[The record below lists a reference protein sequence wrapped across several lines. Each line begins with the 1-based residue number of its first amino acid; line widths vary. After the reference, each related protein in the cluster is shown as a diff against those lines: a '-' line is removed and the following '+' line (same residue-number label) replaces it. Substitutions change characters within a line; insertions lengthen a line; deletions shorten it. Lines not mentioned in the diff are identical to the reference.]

1 MKAWHFVGDTLRDG
15 RPIPADGEWL
25 EHEGE
30 AIMCVRGL
38 HASRC
43 VLDALRYAPGNTLSR
58 VVLGG
63 DIQKGDDKVV
73 VTRRKILWRIDAEAL
88 LFEAARLYAL
98 EVADLWDAPKVVLNF
113 LKTGDESLRSA
124 ARDAAWNAARAAWN
138 AAWAARAAAG
148 NAAWAA
154 AGNAAWDAAG
164 NAAGAARNAAGA
176 AAGDAAQAKQRT
188 ILRNLIAR
196 QLREER

>member
-124 ARDAAWNAARAAWN
+124 ARDAAG
-138 AAWAARAAAG
+138 AAAG
-148 NAAWAA
+148 DA